1 MVQLTSCS
9 ADWPPNSTTR
19 WMRSLLTSMTVP
31 FGGMRLL
38 ASRVAE
44 AVGGTLVGPDVDID
58 GASFDSRTTRTGELF
73 VPLVA
78 ERDGHEFI
86 GGALERG
93 AAAYFTSRPA
103 AGGSAIV
110 VADTAAA
117 LMALAAWARRRLD
130 IPVVGVTGSVG
141 KTSTKDLIAAALGA
155 TRTVT
160 ANLRSFNNEQ
170 GLPVT
175 ILGAPDGVEALVVEM
190 GMRGFHEIR
199 RLCDV
204 ALPTIGV
211 VTTVAASHT
220 ERVGGI
226 DGVAVAKRELV
237 EALEPSGVAILNADD
252 ERVAAMT
259 RHTAASVVT
268 YGSSGDVRIS
278 EVEVDDLARARF
290 RVDSPWGSGEVRLAV
305 SGRHMASNAAAA
317 IAVAGVI
324 EGRIDAAIAALT
336 TATVSGMRMEVRRAA
351 SGAIVVNDAYNAN
364 PDSMRAALDALA
376 EIRAERRVAVLGLM
390 AELDDPVAGHQ
401 RVIHD
406 AMARGIEVIAVG
418 TDLYGIRPVD
428 DPVAA
433 LGELGPGDAVLV
445 KASRVG
451 GFERIAAALL
461 AD

>member
-1 MVQLTSCS
+1 
-9 ADWPPNSTTR
+9 
-19 WMRSLLTSMTVP
+19 
-31 FGGMRLL
+31 MRLL
-38 ASRVAE
+38 ASLVAE
-44 AVGGTLVGPDVDID
+44 AVDGTLVGPDVDID
-58 GASFDSRTTRTGELF
+58 GASFDSRTTRAGELF

-199 RLCDV
+199 RLCEV

-211 VTTVAASHT
+211 VTAVAASHT

-226 DGVAVAKRELV
+226 DGVALAKRELV
-237 EALEPSGVAILNADD
+237 EALDPSGVAILNADD

-259 RHTAASVVT
+259 RHTVAPVVT

-290 RVDSPWGSGEVRLAV
+290 RVDSPWGSGDVQLAV

-324 EGRIDAAIAALT
+324 EGRIDAAIAALA
-336 TATVSGMRMEVRRAA
+336 TATVSAMRMEVRRAP

-401 RVIHD
+401 RVIDD

-428 DPVAA
+428 DPIGA
-433 LGELGPGDAVLV
+433 LGGLGPGDAVLV
-445 KASRVG
+445 KASRVAG
-451 GFERIAAALL
+451 LERIAVALL
-461 AD
+461 GG